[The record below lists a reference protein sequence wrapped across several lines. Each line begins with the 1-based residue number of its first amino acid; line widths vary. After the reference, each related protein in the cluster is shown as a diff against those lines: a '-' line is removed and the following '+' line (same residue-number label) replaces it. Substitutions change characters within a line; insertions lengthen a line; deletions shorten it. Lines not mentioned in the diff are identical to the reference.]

1 MAQLADNLQ
10 ENLSTLGQVV
20 FQTAANNLTLMLNQE
35 VASGAI
41 EGQQFDAVTE
51 LMGTDAEPY
60 GQDAAK
66 TVVVASVAGDIPFNT
81 SFVLRTDDAKY
92 FANTMLGNDDGTD
105 GELDELQISAM
116 GEIFSQFLTA
126 AAPGM
131 ASMAG
136 IGELSFGPPNVG
148 AFGEDMYREH
158 MPELLALPII
168 TLQCDFTVGDRVV
181 PMQMWLSEDEAQQ
194 LSIAVASSDA
204 TMEEVTETADTNT
217 GTDNAELPGGI
228 SGDSGPMDATQTPV
242 TVQPVQFASFDNQP
256 DVTGESNRNLDLLM
270 DVKMSLSVRLGDTEL
285 ALKQILELTRGSVV
299 ELNRLAGEAVDL
311 YANGKL
317 IARGEVVVIEDNFGL
332 RITSIVS
339 PQERL
344 RELANV

>member
-10 ENLSTLGQVV
+10 DNLSALGQVV
-20 FQTAANNLTLMLNQE
+20 FQTAATNLKLMLNQE
-35 VASGAI
+35 VSSGAI
-41 EGQQFDAVTE
+41 EGQQFDVVTE
-51 LMGTDAEPY
+51 IMGTEIEPF
-60 GQDAAK
+60 GQDQAK
-66 TVVVASVAGDIPFNT
+66 TVVVSSATGDIPFNGG
-81 SFVLRTDDAKY
+81 FVLCTQDARY

-105 GELDELQISAM
+105 GELDELQVSAI

-136 IGELSFGPPNVG
+136 VNELTFGPPSIG
-148 AFGEDMYREH
+148 PFSEDTFREH
-158 MPELLALPII
+158 LPELLALPIV
-168 TLQCDFTVGDRVV
+168 TLQCDLTIGDRVV
-181 PMQMWLSEDEAQQ
+181 PMQLWLSEEEAQQ
-194 LSIAVASSDA
+194 LSIAVASSD
-204 TMEEVTETADTNT
+204 TNIDDTPAD
-217 GTDNAELPGGI
+217 DPAVEDAGG
-228 SGDSGPMDATQTPV
+228 GVVVGADAAAPSDAAQTPV

-256 DVTGESNRNLDLLM
+256 EVTGESNRNLDLLM